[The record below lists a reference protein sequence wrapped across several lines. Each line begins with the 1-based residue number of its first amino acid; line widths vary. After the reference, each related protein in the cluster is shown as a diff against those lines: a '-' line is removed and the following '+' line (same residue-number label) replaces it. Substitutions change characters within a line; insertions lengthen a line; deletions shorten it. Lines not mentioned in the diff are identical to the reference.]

1 MTNPILETHKSGTSN
16 TILVSHSWPPGNSN
30 SVLASHAGD
39 YPGGGVDTTPD
50 AFSFVDQTGVAQ
62 STLITSAAVT
72 ITGINSAAT
81 VTVSGGEWDK
91 NDAGSWSASSGTV
104 VNNDTVKVR
113 RTSSAS
119 YSTGADVTLTVGG
132 VSDTFTC
139 TTLADPGSFTAVLN
153 TSTGVLTITD
163 PSNGLGTKSPVA
175 PYFFNPLDT
184 VVDGTYSTDETVGF
198 QIYNTEID
206 PANRPYVTAGDGIG
220 GGKAVVMRCQYGTG
234 SYLHKPMITRL
245 FTPVGQTYSNINGGE
260 TTQFFMS
267 YFLKWHQTTPYGAQV
282 KIFRAAESEGSN
294 TTRTSTNAN
303 DYYGNYPNMAT
314 SIDIDSSGAP
324 YSNHWGPNAGA
335 TTIKPLSA
343 GTYDPDRDPPAGTC
357 LNDLQQCFEFW
368 IKQNTGTSSNAEFF
382 AWQNGKNMMEWTT
395 AKQGDNPVPFGHVIV
410 FTGPD
415 FESSA
420 DITYY
425 LSRPYIDFTRQRV
438 VLGDNSDFNACLI
451 HFPLGL
457 SEWTPGGITATDAKN
472 IPPNCDYVFVLD
484 ASNNV
489 VSNGGTGFAYSTV

>member
-1 MTNPILETHKSGTSN
+1 MNSILETHKSGTSN

-139 TTLADPGSFTAVLN
+139 TTLADPGSFSAVLN

-198 QIYNTEID
+198 QIYNTEIN
-206 PANRPYVTAGDGIG
+206 AAYRPYVAAGNGIAG
-220 GGKAVVMRCQYGTG
+220 SKSIVMRCLMNDP
-234 SYLHKPMITRL
+234 YLNKPQITRL
-245 FTPVGQTYSNINGGE
+245 FTPVGQAYSNIDGGE

-267 YFLKWHQTTPYGAQV
+267 YFLKLHQTVAQGHQM
-282 KIFRAAESEGSN
+282 KLFRAAESEGSN
-294 TTRTSTNAN
+294 ANRTSTNAN
-303 DYYGNYPNMAT
+303 DYYGNYPNMAC
-314 SIDIDSSGAP
+314 SIWFDSSGAL
-324 YSNHWGPNAGA
+324 YSNHYEGNDGVGSL
-335 TTIKPLSA
+335 KSLSA
-343 GTYDPDRDPPAGTC
+343 TVSDVDRVPPAGSC
-357 LNDLQQCFEFW
+357 LNDLQQCYEIW
-368 IKQNTGTSSNAEFF
+368 VKQNTGTSSNGELFI
-382 AWQNGKNMMEWTT
+382 WQNGKAMLAHTA
-395 AKQGDNPVPFGHVIV
+395 AKQQDNPVPFGHVMV

-415 FESSA
+415 LSGSA
-420 DITYY
+420 DFTYY
-425 LSRPYIDFTRQRV
+425 LSRPYIDFTKQRV

-457 SEWTPGGITATDAKN
+457 SGWTTGGITATDAKN